1 MNVVNFDKIVNDVIS
16 SFSMESLIVPDNVL
30 GDIKNMYVV
39 KKNEKENLLIK
50 KRRLIRYDFRRK

>member
-1 MNVVNFDKIVNDVIS
+1 MNVVNFDKIIKDVIS

-30 GDIKNMYVV
+30 GDIKNMYVDQ
-39 KKNEKENLLIK
+39 KNEKENLLIK

>member
-30 GDIKNMYVV
+30 GDIKNMYVDQ
-39 KKNEKENLLIK
+39 KNEKENLLIK

>member
-30 GDIKNMYVV
+30 GDIKNMYVDQ
-39 KKNEKENLLIK
+39 KN
-50 KRRLIRYDFRRK
+50 

>member
-30 GDIKNMYVV
+30 GDIKNMYVDQ
-39 KKNEKENLLIK
+39 KNEKENLLIK
-50 KRRLIRYDFRRK
+50 KSRLIRYDFRRK